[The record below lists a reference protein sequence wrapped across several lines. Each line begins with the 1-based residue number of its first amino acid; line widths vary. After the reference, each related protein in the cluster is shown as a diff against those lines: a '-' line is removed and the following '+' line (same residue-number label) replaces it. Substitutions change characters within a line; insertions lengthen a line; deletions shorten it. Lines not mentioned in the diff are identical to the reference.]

1 MKEKPVSQHAE
12 PEMLLHYT
20 ELKKKKRKKSFGEK
34 LSKHI

>member
-20 ELKKKKRKKSFGEK
+20 ELKKKKGKKVSGK
-34 LSKHI
+34 S